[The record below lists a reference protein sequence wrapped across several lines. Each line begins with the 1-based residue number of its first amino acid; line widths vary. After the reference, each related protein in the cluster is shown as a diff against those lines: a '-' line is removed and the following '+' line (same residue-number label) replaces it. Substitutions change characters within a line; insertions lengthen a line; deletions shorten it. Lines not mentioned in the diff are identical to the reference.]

1 MANIKIK
8 KGLDLNL
15 EGAIAGTAME
25 SVACKSFA
33 VVPDDF
39 TGVVPRLEV
48 KEGDNVAAGD
58 VLYHDK
64 VYPEVKVTSPV
75 AGRVA
80 AIVRG
85 ERRKIEAIKIEADGS
100 GKVKKFDIA
109 GGDAR
114 SVLLES
120 GLWCVMRQRPYDIVP
135 NPAVAPRDIFV
146 TAFDSAPLAPDF
158 TLLLK
163 GKEKYLQKGIDVL
176 ASLTKGSVYLG
187 CRPDWVPNVKGCI
200 VNTFEGPHPAGNVGV
215 QIANVK
221 PVNKGEMVWTLD
233 VVSVARI
240 GELFSTG
247 VVPFDTVVAV
257 VGESVAKP
265 HYAHCTMGCTVVSL
279 LGNGVVNPDNARI
292 VSGNLLT
299 GSRVSA
305 DGYLRFPYRQLSVIT
320 EVRNNADFL
329 GWASLSPRRFSIYHS
344 FTRWL
349 LRGGT
354 PAEVDAK
361 INGGQRAIIMSGEYD
376 RMLPMDILG
385 EFLIKAIIAFDIDK
399 MEQLGIYEVAPEDFA
414 LCEFADT
421 SKLPL
426 QQIVREGLDKLYK
439 EMN

>member
-25 SVACKSFA
+25 SVTCKSFA

-215 QIANVK
+215 
-221 PVNKGEMVWTLD
+221 
-233 VVSVARI
+233 
-240 GELFSTG
+240 
-247 VVPFDTVVAV
+247 
-257 VGESVAKP
+257 
-265 HYAHCTMGCTVVSL
+265 
-279 LGNGVVNPDNARI
+279 
-292 VSGNLLT
+292 
-299 GSRVSA
+299 
-305 DGYLRFPYRQLSVIT
+305 
-320 EVRNNADFL
+320 
-329 GWASLSPRRFSIYHS
+329 
-344 FTRWL
+344 
-349 LRGGT
+349 
-354 PAEVDAK
+354 
-361 INGGQRAIIMSGEYD
+361 
-376 RMLPMDILG
+376 
-385 EFLIKAIIAFDIDK
+385 
-399 MEQLGIYEVAPEDFA
+399 
-414 LCEFADT
+414 
-421 SKLPL
+421 
-426 QQIVREGLDKLYK
+426 
-439 EMN
+439 